1 MARQPKRPPDTSYN
15 LLNPNHFNLSA
26 LLRSGQFY
34 LDDSGLLVA
43 PNGTRYRIPSGPPE
57 GRKPLRPDRP
67 EDLVVKPKPSTFPD
81 GIQQPFSLEQQD
93 SDRLSLTHIEQP
105 FQPKIITNAT
115 PAKTFINK
123 PDKLGLY
130 SHTET
135 TTLMSPVAITVDW
148 DVVLLTLILCSISL
162 ACNLGLVLLLSRK
175 ICHIRRQSSKIGVS
189 VDPDGKTFDSGFAQ
203 RNSLVSFDLQQK
215 VNRESKTQAG
225 NLCTYAANEYCKD
238 PIRKPVQTYFIDPR
252 LESDRLRHR
261 QRIRRRHKRYTNR
274 RSRLPANSVSH
285 IRGRPNPVE
294 LAMNR
299 LSGNLYDRTEQGS
312 SSGSSWKV
320 VVSDGMISETTGD
333 EGETTEDS
341 GNNSDALVHLRRS
354 YWKRGYRTMGPN
366 TVYPTRSC
374 RTEAK
379 LDLQRQIESDQL
391 PTPSLNYRLDTIRS
405 TGNFSP
411 NSEDSTSTLSNS
423 KMQHKMYSHLCANT
437 IYVSHTLGI
446 HYALLGVLL
455 SLVQLITVCSAL
467 SRRMTHSTDQLGSY
481 LSEVTCVLA
490 TSLAADTVL
499 CARQY
504 LIAAILAVFWTTFAL
519 SLLNRLQQP
528 NGMKIFI
535 SSLCTS
541 SSLNKTTYTD
551 GNISTKGDQYGTTI
565 QSQQQQR
572 YAYLA
577 LVHSLP
583 WAVAAGT
590 ALVITFALFTNN
602 KTNGQSTSNTE
613 MFLKLNIFFRGLE
626 SLLVCHVNHEQQSI
640 QFDSESTTT
649 TLVRQTTNYV
659 SREQELVESW
669 VPLFLLILLPILV
682 HILICLIYSVVL
694 RVAARR
700 RTGSKESLP
709 LPSMVNGSAC
719 GSLCA
724 VFLLIFTEFVSCAIP
739 VICSIIFAHPLARGR
754 GSSIYVNRLILL
766 HLLIDPWLIAC
777 MMRSFNG
784 RLVVCTNS
792 TEGTNPPKHSLSQYS
807 DVGGGLSFGTD
818 NTRPI
823 TLGSNTNPE
832 DHQKNLLSTEVR
844 KVSDGFGNS
853 PLRLMDC
860 LPIMN
865 QNLQLQS
872 SDKGVCKLT
881 PPQPVLMSCLPNASL
896 LVSAV
901 PRMEARPAGDDA
913 TNAEYFLPIHT
924 SSIPYS
930 TDMSQLRVPSSSLP
944 PQTFETHLSICQPSL
959 DTSAQNF
966 TISNVCTQRQNLQE
980 IFPQLCQHHQQ
991 LLDQHYKSR
1000 PQQPVTTVC
1009 HLNKNFGNVP
1019 RMMQTSMQFLDS
1031 FKMNPISKTAEADNL
1046 APECVTNHSQQLS
1059 PADNSTTTDDSLQH
1073 QFSTIHRQYSGKSTA
1088 TAAVMAAAAAAVAAQ
1103 AGTISRNITASN
1115 NSTSM
1120 TLETT
1125 DTQLNSKPIDLG
1137 VPATP
1142 LDGEVKCNGDPSSSP
1157 LSA

>member
-1 MARQPKRPPDTSYN
+1 MAKQPKRPPDTSYS

-67 EDLVVKPKPSTFPD
+67 EDLGVKPKPSPLSD
-81 GIQQPFSLEQQD
+81 SIHQPFSLEQQD

-115 PAKTFINK
+115 PAKTLINK

-135 TTLMSPVAITVDW
+135 TTFTSPVAITVDW
-148 DVVLLTLILCSISL
+148 DVVLLTLILCSISM

-175 ICHIRRQSSKIGVS
+175 MCHIRRQSSKIGVS
-189 VDPDGKTFDSGFAQ
+189 VDPDGKTFDNGFAH

-215 VNRESKTQAG
+215 VNREDKTQAG
-225 NLCTYAANEYCKD
+225 NLCSYAASESCKD
-238 PIRKPVQTYFIDPR
+238 PIRKPYFIDPR

-274 RSRLPANSVSH
+274 HSRLPANYVSH

-294 LAMNR
+294 LLAMNR

-374 RTEAK
+374 RPEAK
-379 LDLQRQIESDQL
+379 LDSIQRQMESEQL
-391 PTPSLNYRLDTIRS
+391 PPPSLNYRLDTIRS
-405 TGNFSP
+405 TGNLSP
-411 NSEDSTSTLSNS
+411 NSEDSISTLSNP
-423 KMQHKMYSHLCANT
+423 KIQHNMYSHLCANT

-455 SLVQLITVCSAL
+455 SVVQLITVCSAL
-467 SRRMTHSTDQLGSY
+467 SRRMTHSTDQPGGY
-481 LSEVTCVLA
+481 LSEITCVLA

-519 SLLNRLQQP
+519 SLLNRLQQA
-528 NGMKIFI
+528 NGMKMFI

-541 SSLNKTTYTD
+541 TSLNKTNYTD
-551 GNISTKGDQYGTTI
+551 DKLGTKGDLYGTTV
-565 QSQQQQR
+565 QGQQQQR

-602 KTNGQSTSNTE
+602 KTNDQSTSNTE

-626 SLLVCHVNHEQQSI
+626 SLLVCQVNHEQRSTQA
-640 QFDSESTTT
+640 DSESTTT
-649 TLVRQTTNYV
+649 MLVQQTTNYV
-659 SREQELVESW
+659 NQEQELVESW

-682 HILICLIYSVVL
+682 HILICLIYSIFL

-700 RTGSKESLP
+700 RVDNKQALP
-709 LPSMVNGSAC
+709 LPSMLNGSAC
-719 GSLCA
+719 SSLCA

-739 VICSIIFAHPLARGR
+739 VICSIIFAHPLARGKD
-754 GSSIYVNRLILL
+754 SSIYVNRLILL

-784 RLVVCTNS
+784 RLVVCANS
-792 TEGTNPPKHSLSQYS
+792 TEGTHPPKHSLSQYS
-807 DVGGGLSFGTD
+807 DVGGGLSFSTD

-823 TLGSNTNPE
+823 ALGPNTNPE

-860 LPIMN
+860 LPMMS
-865 QNLQLQS
+865 QSLQLQN

-881 PPQPVLMSCLPNASL
+881 PPRPVLMSCLPNASL

-901 PRMEARPAGDDA
+901 PRMEARPAGEDA
-913 TNAEYFLPIHT
+913 TNPEYFLPIHT
-924 SSIPYS
+924 SSLPYS
-930 TDMSQLRVPSSSLP
+930 TDMSQLRVASSSLP
-944 PQTFETHLSICQPSL
+944 SQTFETHLSICQPSL
-959 DTSAQNF
+959 DVTAQNF
-966 TISNVCTQRQNLQE
+966 TIRNVCTQRQNLQE

-991 LLDQHYKSR
+991 LLDQHYKLR
-1000 PQQPVTTVC
+1000 PQQQPVTTVC

-1031 FKMNPISKTAEADNL
+1031 FKMNPISKTPEADNL

-1088 TAAVMAAAAAAVAAQ
+1088 TAAAAAAAAVAAQ
-1103 AGTISRNITASN
+1103 AGTISCGMTASN
-1115 NSTSM
+1115 NPTSM

-1125 DTQLNSKPIDLG
+1125 DAQLDGKPIGLG
-1137 VPATP
+1137 VIATP
-1142 LDGEVKCNGDPSSSP
+1142 LGGEVKCNGDPSSSP